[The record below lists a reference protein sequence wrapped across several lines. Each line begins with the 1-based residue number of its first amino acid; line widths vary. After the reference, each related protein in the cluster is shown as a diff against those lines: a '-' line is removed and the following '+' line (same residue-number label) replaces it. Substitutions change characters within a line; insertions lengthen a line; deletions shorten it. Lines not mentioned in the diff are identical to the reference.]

1 LVSDHSA
8 ALTVLPAAP
17 KGPLRTCIVTRTERS
32 PDEMIRF
39 VMSPEGAAVPD
50 LRRKL
55 PGRGVWVTASSE
67 IVRQAVRKRAFDR
80 GFKQSV
86 RADQGLA
93 EQLDSLLASD
103 ALQLLSFANKAGA
116 VITGST
122 KIATALEKRE
132 LVGLVHARDG
142 SPDGAQK
149 LDRLLLRRYGEI
161 TTSMVHGNVFTS
173 AQLDLALGRTNVI
186 HAALLAVPASEA
198 FLKRVRR
205 LEDYRHGAV
214 AARVKDPK
222 STESL
227 LANHG
232 VAAQETGLEAAP
244 PQPIDVRAL
253 PKDPKTHE

>member
-1 LVSDHSA
+1 MSDRAA
-8 ALTVLPAAP
+8 ALTVLGAAP
-17 KGPLRTCIVTRTERS
+17 QGPLRTCIVTRKERS

-55 PGRGVWVTASSE
+55 PGRGVWVTASSD
-67 IVRQAVRKRAFDR
+67 IVRRAVRKRAFDR
-80 GFKQSV
+80 GFKRSV
-86 RADQGLA
+86 GADQELV
-93 EQLDSLLASD
+93 EQLDGLLASD

-122 KIATALEKRE
+122 KIATALESRP
-132 LVGLVHARDG
+132 LVGLMHARDG
-142 SPDGAQK
+142 SAGGAAK
-149 LDRLLLRRYGEI
+149 LDRLLLRRYGEGAAL
-161 TTSMVHGNVFTS
+161 MVHGNVFTT

-205 LEDYRHGAV
+205 LEGYRHSAV
-214 AARVKDPK
+214 AADIKDCRP
-222 STESL
+222 TESS

-232 VAAQETGLEAAP
+232 VAAQETALKAAP
-244 PQPIDVRAL
+244 PQPTDQGIAQGPEDA
-253 PKDPKTHE
+253 

>member
-1 LVSDHSA
+1 V
-8 ALTVLPAAP
+8 
-17 KGPLRTCIVTRTERS
+17 RTCIVTRTERS

-39 VMSPEGAAVPD
+39 VISPEGAAVPD

-80 GFKQSV
+80 GLKQSV
-86 RADQGLA
+86 RADPELV

-122 KIATALEKRE
+122 KIAIALEDRDV
-132 LVGLVHARDG
+132 VGLIHARDG
-142 SPDGAQK
+142 SAEGAEK
-149 LDRLLLRRYGEI
+149 LDRRLLRRYGEGAAR
-161 TTSMVHGNVFTS
+161 MLHGNVFTS
-173 AQLDLALGRTNVI
+173 EQLDLALGRTNVI

-205 LEDYRHGAV
+205 LELYRQGAP
-214 AARVKDPK
+214 AADVKDRQPV
-222 STESL
+222 ESL

-232 VAAQETGLEAAP
+232 VAAQETARKAVP
-244 PQPIDVRAL
+244 PQPTDVSAL